1 MKDFKYYKAGD
12 DTIPEIMELK
22 EKTWEWKIP
31 EGKKVITKDDLVAI
45 TQDLRNFEL
54 RGYREIDHLRDDA
67 KKSRTEEFYLDVCS
81 ELGVDPESEK
91 VRELFKRAKIDNPFS
106 ITLLYERFTKDI
118 RFFIL

>member
-1 MKDFKYYKAGD
+1 MKDFNYYKAGD

-22 EKTWEWKIP
+22 NRTWEWKIP
-31 EGKKVITKDDLVAI
+31 EGKKTITKDDLTAI

-54 RGYREIDHLRDDA
+54 KNYREIDHLRDDA
-67 KKSRTEEFYLDVCS
+67 KKNRTKEFYLDTCS

-91 VRELFKRAKIDNPFS
+91 VKELFKRAKIDNPFS

-118 RFFIL
+118 KLFIL

>member
-1 MKDFKYYKAGD
+1 MKDFKYYRAGD

-31 EGKKVITKDDLVAI
+31 EGKKVITKDDLTAI

-54 RGYREIDHLRDDA
+54 RGYREVDRLRDDI

-81 ELGVDPESEK
+81 ELGVDPKSEK

-118 RFFIL
+118 KFFIL